1 MIGPPPGEIGT
12 YVLPGNNY
20 HVFDY
25 SLFWANVR
33 ADAARRIAAVEAAHA
48 AK

>member
-1 MIGPPPGEIGT
+1 
-12 YVLPGNNY
+12 VLPGNNY

-33 ADAARRIAAVEAAHA
+33 ADAERRLKAF
-48 AK
+48 KP

>member
-1 MIGPPPGEIGT
+1 MIGKGPDLGP

-33 ADAARRIAAVEAAHA
+33 ADAARRLTAFAAAQ
-48 AK
+48 